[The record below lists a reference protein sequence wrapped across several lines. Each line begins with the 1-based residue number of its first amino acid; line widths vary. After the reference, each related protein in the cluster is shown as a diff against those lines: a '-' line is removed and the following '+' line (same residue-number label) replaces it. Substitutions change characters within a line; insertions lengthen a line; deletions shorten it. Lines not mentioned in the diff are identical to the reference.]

1 MRNLHIV
8 EVPIDDIYC
17 LNLCREYVYI
27 QVLAQGET
35 FDINVLADAESRMGA
50 RDGLFASIQAGELC
64 KAAKETFKE
73 ASVHRIA
80 IADYSPIEHEPAVD
94 DSVPLD
100 QLPLKALGYKQ
111 AAMYL
116 NGECSLEEALV
127 LAKRDTRHFAKRQ
140 LTWFRTDKE
149 VQWLDMPLSDAQFD
163 TIVRKCRGFWDD
175 QSEPGT

>member
-1 MRNLHIV
+1 VRNLHIV

-64 KAAKETFKE
+64 KAARETFKE

-100 QLPLKALGYKQ
+100 QLPQAVLSQSGTVIRRLGLETRRRRPRPNKSLTCARVSAARPTRLLVETFAILPFLNFADSKQ
-111 AAMYL
+111 TQV
-116 NGECSLEEALV
+116 SQKV
-127 LAKRDTRHFAKRQ
+127 
-140 LTWFRTDKE
+140 
-149 VQWLDMPLSDAQFD
+149 V
-163 TIVRKCRGFWDD
+163 
-175 QSEPGT
+175 